1 MRERQ
6 PHREDYTVGWVCAL
20 PIELAAAQA
29 MLDTEHSSIR
39 LQIDDPSIFILGN
52 IAGHNVVITC
62 LPDGQI
68 GTSSAAT
75 VAIQM
80 RSAFPSIRFGL
91 MVGIGGG
98 VPSPEHDIRLGDVVV
113 GRPDNQTG
121 GVVQY
126 DFGKSTSSGFVRTGF
141 LNAPPV
147 ILLNAVAL
155 LRARHFLG
163 RGTMTEYT
171 EKLKEMPAFTR
182 DKDKNRDIL
191 FEAEYNHAG
200 GVTCEKCDEER
211 SIQRDE
217 REGHG
222 IMVHYGTIASGNQV
236 LKDAHERDRLA
247 AELGGVLC
255 FEMEAA
261 GLVNNFPCLVIRGIC
276 DYADSHK
283 NKNWQPSAAGVAA
296 AYAKELLSV
305 IPPGHV
311 ERTKPM
317 RRNAPRKTFMIPF
330 QRNGNFAGRDSI
342 MSELDRRYDTAAFE
356 RYLGIALVGNKG
368 IGKTYIALEYAYR
381 SQQHMPWLSVFWIYA
396 SSISRYR
403 RSYQDLAD
411 RLDLPGKDDPAID
424 IVELVSDWLT
434 DEENGPWLMILDN
447 VKNVG
452 LSQETGLPV
461 LLEDDVTEKI
471 PIFSLSPE
479 AKHGS
484 LLVTSRNLEAAMSIV
499 GSAENIVHVQQM
511 DEGPKSLL
519 GNGKDLLANLDLNSP
534 KDGRTPLSWAAEAG
548 IVPVV
553 KLLLAT
559 GKVDVDTRD
568 SHYGRTPLS
577 WAAGAGHAEI
587 VQLLLET
594 NKVDINSVD
603 YQNRPPLTWALFNSL
618 ERMKPVVKLLL
629 ATGRA
634 DLNIRDESSDRTALS
649 WVCGGGH
656 LEIVK
661 WLLET
666 GKADVNTIEKYH
678 GRTPLSWA
686 AFDRHQEIMKVLI
699 ATGQADLEARDREE
713 GRTVLSWA
721 AGNGL
726 EAGVRALLET
736 GKVDVNSKDR
746 NRRTP
751 LFWALSNGHQ
761 NTALLLEEAL
771 SG

>member
-80 RSAFPSIRFGL
+80 CSAFPSIRFGL

-191 FEAEYNHAG
+191 FEAGYNHAG

-317 RRNAPRKTFMIPF
+317 RRN
-330 QRNGNFAGRDSI
+330 
-342 MSELDRRYDTAAFE
+342 
-356 RYLGIALVGNKG
+356 
-368 IGKTYIALEYAYR
+368 EYAYR

-411 RLDLPGKDDPAID
+411 RLDLPGKDDPAVD

-471 PIFSLSPE
+471 PFFSLSPE

-519 GNGKDLLANLDLNSP
+519 DNGKDLLANLDLNSP

-594 NKVDINSVD
+594 KKVDINSVD

-751 LFWALSNGHQ
+751 RFWALSNGHQ

>member
-6 PHREDYTVGWVCAL
+6 PRREDYTVGWVCAL

-39 LQIDDPSIFILGN
+39 LQINDPSIFILGS

-126 DFGKSTSSGFVRTGF
+126 DFGKSTSNGFVRTGF

-163 RGTMTEYT
+163 RGTMTEYM
-171 EKLKEMPAFTR
+171 EGLKDMPAFTHDR
-182 DKDKNRDIL
+182 DKNRDVL
-191 FEAEYNHAG
+191 FEAGYNHAG
-200 GVTCEKCDEER
+200 GMTCEACDKEQ
-211 SIQRDE
+211 SIQRDK
-217 REGHG
+217 REGHD
-222 IMVHYGTIASGNQV
+222 IKVHYGTIASGNQV

-283 NKNWQPSAAGVAA
+283 NKKWQPYAAGVAA

-311 ERTKPM
+311 ERTRPM
-317 RRNAPRKTFMIPF
+317 RRNAPGKLFLVPF
-330 QRNGNFAGRDSI
+330 QRDGNFTGRDSI
-342 MSELDRRYDTAAFE
+342 MSELGRRYDAAAFE
-356 RYLGIALVGNKG
+356 RFLSIALVGDKDT
-368 IGKTYIALEYAYR
+368 GKSQIALEYAYR
-381 SQQHMPWLSVFWIYA
+381 SPQHVPWLSVFWVNA

-403 RSYQDLAD
+403 RSYQDIANS
-411 RLDLPGKDDPAID
+411 LDLPGKDEPAVD
-424 IVELVSDWLT
+424 IVELVLEWLA
-434 DEENGPWLMILDN
+434 DEENGPWLVILDN
-447 VKNVG
+447 VINVG
-452 LSQETGLPV
+452 VSQETGLPV
-461 LLEDDVTEKI
+461 LLEDDVTETI
-471 PIFSLSPE
+471 PIFPSFRE

-484 LLVTSRNLEAAMSIV
+484 LLVTSRNLEAAISIV
-499 GSAENIVHVQQM
+499 GSAENIVHVQPI
-511 DEGPKSLL
+511 DEGPRSAI
-519 GNGKDLLANLDLNSP
+519 GIGQDMLANLALDSP

-548 IVPVV
+548 FVPVV

-559 GKVDVDTRD
+559 GKVDVDARD
-568 SHYGRTPLS
+568 SNYGRTPLS

-587 VQLLLET
+587 VQLLLAT
-594 NKVDINSVD
+594 NQVDINSVD

-618 ERMKPVVKLLL
+618 ERMKPVVKLFL
-629 ATGRA
+629 ATGQA
-634 DLNIRDESSDRTALS
+634 DLNIRDETSDRTALS
-649 WVCGGGH
+649 WVCGMGH

-661 WLLET
+661 SLLET

-686 AFDRHQEIMKVLI
+686 AFDKHQEIMKVLI
-699 ATGQADLEARDREE
+699 ATGHADLEARDNEE
-713 GRTVLSWA
+713 GRTVLSLA

-751 LFWALSNGHQ
+751 LFWALKNGHQ

>member
-52 IAGHNVVITC
+52 IAGHNIVITC

-163 RGTMTEYT
+163 RGTMTEYM
-171 EKLKEMPAFTR
+171 EGLKGMPAFTSEE
-182 DKDKNRDIL
+182 DKDQDVL
-191 FEAEYNHAG
+191 FEPGYNHAG
-200 GVTCEKCDEER
+200 GVTCENCDKDR
-211 SIQRDE
+211 LIRRDE
-217 REGHG
+217 REGRG

-236 LKDAHERDRLA
+236 IKDAHERDRLA
-247 AELGGVLC
+247 AELGGVVC

-283 NKNWQPSAAGVAA
+283 NQKWQPYAAGVAA

-311 ERTKPM
+311 VRTKPM
-317 RRNAPRKTFMIPF
+317 RRNAPRKFFIVPF
-330 QRNGNFAGRDSI
+330 LRNGNFAGRGSI
-342 MSELDRRYDTAAFE
+342 MSELDRRYNAAAFE
-356 RYLGIALVGNKG
+356 RHLSLALVGKKG
-368 IGKTYIALEYAYR
+368 IGKSQIALEYAYR
-381 SQQHMPWLSVFWIYA
+381 SQHVPWLSVFWISA
-396 SSISRYR
+396 STISQYR
-403 RSYQDLAD
+403 KSYQDIAS
-411 RLDLPGKDDPAID
+411 RLDLPGKDDPATD
-424 IVELVSDWLT
+424 IVELVAEWLA

-447 VKNVG
+447 VTNIGV
-452 LSQETGLPV
+452 SQETGLPV
-461 LLEDDVTEKI
+461 LVQDDVTERI
-471 PIFSLSPE
+471 PMVVSSPE

-484 LLVTSRNLEAAMSIV
+484 LLVTSGNLEAVMNII
-499 GSAENIVHVQQM
+499 GSVDNIVHVRPM
-511 DEGPKSLL
+511 DEGPKNAL
-519 GNGKDLLANLDLNSP
+519 GNVEDMLANLDLDSP

-548 IVPVV
+548 FVPVV

-559 GKVDVDTRD
+559 GKVDVDARD
-568 SHYGRTPLS
+568 SRYGRTPLS
-577 WAAGAGHAEI
+577 WAAGAAHPEI
-587 VQLLLET
+587 VQLLLAT
-594 NKVDINSVD
+594 NKVDVNSVD
-603 YQNRPPLTWALFNSL
+603 YDNRPPLTWSLFNNSL
-618 ERMKPVVKLLL
+618 ERIKPIVKLLL
-629 ATGRA
+629 ATGQA
-634 DLNIRDESSDRTALS
+634 DPNIRDESSDRSTLS
-649 WVCGGGH
+649 WVCGMGH
-656 LEIVK
+656 LEIVE

-666 GKADVNTIEKYH
+666 GKADVNTIEKGG
-678 GRTPLSWA
+678 GRTPLLWA
-686 AFDRHQEIMKVLI
+686 AFDKHQEIMKVLI
-699 ATGQADLEARDREE
+699 ATGEADLEARDKVD

-736 GKVDVNSKDR
+736 GKVDVNSKDW

-751 LFWALSNGHQ
+751 LFWALKNGHQ
-761 NTALLLEEAL
+761 NMALLLEKAL

>member
-1 MRERQ
+1 
-6 PHREDYTVGWVCAL
+6 
-20 PIELAAAQA
+20 
-29 MLDTEHSSIR
+29 
-39 LQIDDPSIFILGN
+39 
-52 IAGHNVVITC
+52 
-62 LPDGQI
+62 
-68 GTSSAAT
+68 
-75 VAIQM
+75 
-80 RSAFPSIRFGL
+80 
-91 MVGIGGG
+91 
-98 VPSPEHDIRLGDVVV
+98 
-113 GRPDNQTG
+113 
-121 GVVQY
+121 
-126 DFGKSTSSGFVRTGF
+126 
-141 LNAPPV
+141 
-147 ILLNAVAL
+147 
-155 LRARHFLG
+155 
-163 RGTMTEYT
+163 
-171 EKLKEMPAFTR
+171 
-182 DKDKNRDIL
+182 
-191 FEAEYNHAG
+191 
-200 GVTCEKCDEER
+200 
-211 SIQRDE
+211 
-217 REGHG
+217 
-222 IMVHYGTIASGNQV
+222 
-236 LKDAHERDRLA
+236 
-247 AELGGVLC
+247 
-255 FEMEAA
+255 
-261 GLVNNFPCLVIRGIC
+261 
-276 DYADSHK
+276 
-283 NKNWQPSAAGVAA
+283 
-296 AYAKELLSV
+296 
-305 IPPGHV
+305 
-311 ERTKPM
+311 
-317 RRNAPRKTFMIPF
+317 
-330 QRNGNFAGRDSI
+330 
-342 MSELDRRYDTAAFE
+342 
-356 RYLGIALVGNKG
+356 
-368 IGKTYIALEYAYR
+368 
-381 SQQHMPWLSVFWIYA
+381 MPWLSVFWIYA

-411 RLDLPGKDDPAID
+411 RLDLPGKDDPAVD

-519 GNGKDLLANLDLNSP
+519 DNGKDLLANLNLNSP

-568 SHYGRTPLS
+568 SHYGRTALS

-721 AGNGL
+721 AGHGL

-736 GKVDVNSKDR
+736 GKVDFNSKDR